1 MKVKVLLLA
10 ILTMCLGSSI
20 QAQTT
25 SSGKKILV
33 VYYSWSENGITRNVA
48 NQIKL
53 ATGADI
59 VEITPVTPYTTDY
72 KECVAQA
79 RKEIEANFK
88 PEIKNNIDNF
98 KSYDIILVGSP
109 NWCSTIAPP
118 VATFL
123 SKYDFSGKT
132 ILPFITYGGSGLG
145 KSLED
150 IKTLSPN
157 ATVISD
163 VLLIKA
169 SEINNSAGE
178 IQKWLKNNDII
189 KK

>member
-10 ILTMCLGSSI
+10 FLAMCIGNNI

-25 SSGKKILV
+25 PSGKKILI

-48 NQIKL
+48 NQIKM

-59 VEITPVTPYTTDY
+59 FEITPVTPYTTDY

-88 PEIKNNIDNF
+88 PEIKGNVDNF

-109 NWCSTIAPP
+109 NWCNTIAPP

-123 SKYDFSGKT
+123 SKNDFSGKT

-145 KSLED
+145 KSIED
-150 IKTLSPN
+150 IKALSPK
-157 ATVISD
+157 ATVSEALSVKASD
-163 VLLIKA
+163 V
-169 SEINNSAGE
+169 NNAGSD
-178 IQKWLKNNDII
+178 IQKWLKNNNVI

>member
-1 MKVKVLLLA
+1 MKVKTLFLA
-10 ILTMCLGSSI
+10 ILTMCAGISI

-25 SSGKKILV
+25 PSGKKILV

-48 NQIKL
+48 HQIQA

-59 VEITPVTPYTTDY
+59 FEILPVTPYTTDY

-79 RKEIEANFK
+79 RKEIAENFK
-88 PEIKNNIDNF
+88 PEIKGNVDNLE
-98 KSYDIILVGSP
+98 SYDIIFVGSP

-118 VATFL
+118 LASFL
-123 SKYDFSGKT
+123 SMNDLSGKT
-132 ILPFITYGGSGLG
+132 VLPFITYGGSGLG

-150 IKTLSPN
+150 ITALCPKSEILE
-157 ATVISD
+157 

-169 SEINNSAGE
+169 SEINESGSTILE
-178 IQKWLKNNDII
+178 WLKNQKII
-189 KK
+189 K